1 MKKMRLR
8 LNMRRR
14 YDRYV
19 DQGSALTAVD
29 ESNDDTNYVCGCLR
43 ITEQQ
48 LLTTLATKNHWTIRD
63 VRKTIGAGDGCTA
76 CHHVLKR
83 YLTVH
88 QTTEREDFTASS
100 RLSAVQTR
108 S

>member
-8 LNMRRR
+8 LNIRRR

-19 DQGSALTAVD
+19 KQGSVLTAV
-29 ESNDDTNYVCGCLR
+29 DDTNYVCGCLR
-43 ITEQQ
+43 ITEQE